1 MIAATV
7 IHTPSTHSP
16 AGVSLHRVHM
26 PYVQSSGARIH
37 YSIEGSGPPVVMVHG
52 FSDSLV
58 DWYEAGYVDALR
70 DAYRLVMIDCRGH
83 GLSDK
88 PHAQEAYTMEMRVA
102 DVHAVMDELGI
113 DAAHYW
119 GYSMGGRIGFGVL
132 ESAPERILGMIMAG
146 IDQHGTDARRFQ
158 NRIGF
163 LWRGMERYLEGFE
176 ARFGRMEPDAK
187 RDRFLENDCLAM
199 MASTLALR
207 DHVRDY
213 SNIAQQMTMPCLFYD
228 GDADAFHDNA
238 RNFVDTLPDAGFVSL
253 PGQDHGGTFT
263 RSDLVAPLVR
273 EFLSATTN

>member
-1 MIAATV
+1 MNKRQRA
-7 IHTPSTHSP
+7 SP
-16 AGVSLHRVHM
+16 YISHNM
-26 PYVQSSGARIH
+26 PYVQSSGSRIH
-37 YSIEGSGPPVVMVHG
+37 FRVEGTGPPVVMVHG

-70 DAYRLVMIDCRGH
+70 DDYQLVMIDCRGH

-102 DVHAVMDELGI
+102 DILAVMDELDI
-113 DAAHYW
+113 DVAHYW

-132 ESAPERILGMIMAG
+132 ESAPERIVGMLMAG
-146 IDQHGTDARRFQ
+146 IDHHGTDARRFQ

-163 LWRGMERYLEGFE
+163 LWHGMDRYLESFE
-176 ARFGRMEPDAK
+176 ARFARLEPDSK
-187 RDRFLENDCLAM
+187 RSRFLENDYLAM
-199 MASTLALR
+199 IASTLALR

-213 SNIAQQMTMPCLFYD
+213 SDLAHQMTMPCLFYD

-238 RNFVDTLPDAGFVSL
+238 RNFVDTLPNAKFVSL

-263 RSDLVAPLVR
+263 LSDLVLPHVR
-273 EFLSATTN
+273 NFLSRTTRCG

>member
-1 MIAATV
+1 
-7 IHTPSTHSP
+7 
-16 AGVSLHRVHM
+16 M

-70 DAYRLVMIDCRGH
+70 DDYRLVMIDCRGH

-132 ESAPERILGMIMAG
+132 ESAPKRILGMIMAG

-187 RDRFLENDCLAM
+187 RDRFLDNDCLAM

-238 RNFVDTLPDAGFVSL
+238 RNFVDTLPDASFVSL

-263 RSDLVAPLVR
+263 RSDLVLPLVR

>member
-1 MIAATV
+1 
-7 IHTPSTHSP
+7 
-16 AGVSLHRVHM
+16 
-26 PYVQSSGARIH
+26 
-37 YSIEGSGPPVVMVHG
+37 MVHG

-70 DAYRLVMIDCRGH
+70 DDYRLVMVDCRGH

-88 PHAQEAYTMEMRVA
+88 PHAQEAYTMERRVA

-119 GYSMGGRIGFGVL
+119 GYSMGGRIGFGVF

-146 IDQHGTDARRFQ
+146 IDQHGTDPRRFQ

-176 ARFGRMEPDAK
+176 GRFGRMEPNSK
-187 RDRFLENDCLAM
+187 RDRFLQNDYLAM
-199 MASTLALR
+199 MAGTLALR

-213 SNIAQQMTMPCLFYD
+213 SDLAKQMKMPCLYHD

-238 RNFVDTLPDAGFVSL
+238 LSFTKILPNAKFVSL

-263 RSDLVAPLVR
+263 RSDLVLPHVQD
-273 EFLSATTN
+273 FLSQTSS

>member
-1 MIAATV
+1 
-7 IHTPSTHSP
+7 
-16 AGVSLHRVHM
+16 M
-26 PYVQSSGARIH
+26 PYVQSSGSRIH
-37 YSIEGSGPPVVMVHG
+37 YRVEGTGPPIVMVHG

-70 DAYRLVMIDCRGH
+70 DDYRLVMIDCRGH

-88 PHAQEAYTMEMRVA
+88 PYAQEAYTMEMRVA
-102 DVHAVMDELGI
+102 DVLAVMDGLNI
-113 DAAHYW
+113 DTAHYW
-119 GYSMGGRIGFGVL
+119 GYSMGGRIGFGVA
-132 ESAPERILGMIMAG
+132 ESAPERITGMIMAG

-187 RDRFLENDCLAM
+187 RDRFLQNDYLAM
-199 MASTLALR
+199 IASTLALR

-213 SNIAQQMTMPCLFYD
+213 SVIAQQMTMQCMFYD
-228 GDADAFHDNA
+228 GDQDAFHDNA
-238 RNFVDTLPDAGFVSL
+238 RSFVETLPSGTFVSL

-263 RSDLVAPLVR
+263 RSDMILPDIR
-273 EFLSATTN
+273 NFLSQTTRLK

>member
-1 MIAATV
+1 
-7 IHTPSTHSP
+7 
-16 AGVSLHRVHM
+16 M
-26 PYVQSSGARIH
+26 PYAQSSGARIH
-37 YSIEGSGPPVVMVHG
+37 YQVEGTGPPIVMVHG
-52 FSDSLV
+52 FSDSLI

-70 DAYRLVMIDCRGH
+70 EDHTLVMIDCRGH

-102 DVHAVMDELGI
+102 DILAVMDELEI

-119 GYSMGGRIGFGVL
+119 GYSMGGWIGFGVL
-132 ESAPERILGMIMAG
+132 ESAPERVLAIIMAG

-176 ARFGRMEPDAK
+176 ARFGRMEPEAK
-187 RDRFLENDCLAM
+187 RGRFLENDYLAM
-199 MASTLALR
+199 IASTFALR

-213 SNIAQQMTMPCLFYD
+213 GDIAQQLTMPCLFYD
-228 GDADAFHDNA
+228 GDEDAFHDNA
-238 RNFVDTLPDAGFVSL
+238 RDFVDTLPNAKFVSL

-263 RSDLVAPLVR
+263 RSDLAVPPVR
-273 EFLSATTN
+273 EFLSKTYH